1 MFKISLGIAFVK
13 EIPIG
18 ALDVCAFNCN
28 KTNTGFLDF
37 AALLFDFFTFF
48 LVEGLKKMIKVFK
61 AHVVPMKL
69 NGVPA

>member
-1 MFKISLGIAFVK
+1 VFKISLGVAFVK

-18 ALDVCAFNCN
+18 ALDVRTLNRN
-28 KTNTGFLDF
+28 KMNTGILVF
-37 AALLFDFFTFF
+37 AALLFDFFAFF
-48 LVEGLKKMIKVFK
+48 LVECLKKMIKVFK